1 MNDTRRCAALSRDA
15 PQSGGGIEMVPVVK
29 NLGTSVRQRLLNY
42 MVATWAGSISMAAFI
57 VAFSLVIKHLWK
69 LW

>member
-1 MNDTRRCAALSRDA
+1 
-15 PQSGGGIEMVPVVK
+15 MVPVVK